1 MIARLIRI
9 EGRVQGVFFRDWT
22 IEVAHVLGVS
32 GWVRNRRDGS
42 VEVYAVGEPER
53 VDRFIDRL
61 REGSPSSQVDRIDPA
76 EAELHAVDGFTR
88 RPTIAKARLSHNR
101 IARTLVLTTKLNCIA
116 RKPRSRARFSEC
128 SAMRRA
134 TPRPVATTLVM

>member
-1 MIARLIRI
+1 MGMITHIVIARLIRI

-22 IEVAHVLGVS
+22 IEVARVLGVS

-61 REGSPSSQVDRIDPA
+61 REGSPASEVARIDPA

-88 RPTIAKARLSHNR
+88 RPTA
-101 IARTLVLTTKLNCIA
+101 
-116 RKPRSRARFSEC
+116 
-128 SAMRRA
+128 
-134 TPRPVATTLVM
+134 